1 MDQLSGG
8 GSIGADVKH
17 YMGDPRITAYF
28 TVDPEAKPQTQARV
42 PVTGNGN
49 NEALNTLLYISF

>member
-1 MDQLSGG
+1 MD
-8 GSIGADVKH
+8 
-17 YMGDPRITAYF
+17 DPRITAYF